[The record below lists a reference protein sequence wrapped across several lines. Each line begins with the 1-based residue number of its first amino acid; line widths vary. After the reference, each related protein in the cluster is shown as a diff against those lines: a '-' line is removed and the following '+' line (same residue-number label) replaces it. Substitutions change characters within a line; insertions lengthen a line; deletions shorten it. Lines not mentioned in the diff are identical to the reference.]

1 MHLWLCT
8 CVFLYARLY
17 AREQA
22 ENFHLDGYTATLVSI
37 KICKWKLYL
46 LIYFFSLS
54 LFYLKIFRHF
64 IVNSNTPYKPK
75 WKAKM
80 GTKNRVESTTTNG
93 EQRKKRCCANIKE
106 QIEHVRI
113 QILHFPLIFF
123 PFIVDLFFQL

>member
-1 MHLWLCT
+1 MALHLCFSVCKTVCT
-8 CVFLYARLY
+8 RASGEFSFGSQYSY
-17 AREQA
+17 FG
-22 ENFHLDGYTATLVSI
+22 FHKNMQMKTIFADI
-37 KICKWKLYL
+37 
-46 LIYFFSLS
+46 FFFS